1 VRTHLNKKLAKA
13 LSLSPY
19 EGERADNPEY
29 ASTFGKR
36 LNIGK
41 TVCVVSIL
49 FQPVAF
55 VTAQAQSGAS
65 DEIESIFVLGER
77 RAYQGNF
84 DDLETPQAQL
94 RIDEETLRNAGVVDL
109 VQALDL
115 SASASRQN
123 NFGGL
128 WNSFAIRGFVGDENL
143 PSNFLVNGFNAG
155 RGFGGARDLA
165 GIESVEV
172 LKGPRAALYG
182 RGEPGG
188 TVNLVTKRPTFET
201 AGEVTVS
208 TGRWSTNRVDFDY
221 TAPLSEDIA
230 IRIVGA
236 YEDAESFRDTVE
248 TEKRI
253 LSPSLAWRIS
263 DDSQLIYELE
273 YSEQEAPFDRGVVAI
288 DGALGV
294 IPRSRFLGEPGY
306 GPIEADVLGHQLEIR
321 HDFDGNWGALLAFN
335 SRDTSL
341 QGLASEN
348 GFRAP
353 DASGN
358 FGRFSRIRDYDA
370 SYTMIRGELS
380 GNFDVGEL
388 NHRIIVG
395 FDSDEFENDQFALR
409 DRSTDQSINI
419 FNPVYG
425 NSPASGLSLGGHV
438 NRVETQESVGF
449 YVQDQI
455 SLTEQLELRI
465 GARVDNYDQT
475 LLNRRSNKASS
486 YSETQV
492 TPQLGVVYQATGGL
506 SLYAVYG
513 ENFRPLS
520 GATDA
525 NGLDPNLSES
535 TEIGVKF
542 SLADGALSGNFAIFD
557 LEQSNIATF
566 DADYNPTAIGAAE
579 SSGFEFDLTGSIT
592 ESTSV
597 WLSYANIDAQTLN
610 DYTDYISYNF
620 IPAGSNLLNVA
631 ENQATLQIAEA
642 TQLAG
647 KPLTLIGTLVYVG
660 DRSGQFGHP
669 TFELPS
675 YTTLRV
681 AADYQVS
688 ESLGVSAEINNLFDE
703 EFYTNS
709 YSNTWVQPGAPTWW
723 RLSAT
728 YSF

>member
-1 VRTHLNKKLAKA
+1 MRTHLNKKLAKA

-475 LLNRRSNKASS
+475 LLNRRSNKASA